1 MKFTK
6 KIMTMATCAIMLGG
20 IATGNSDISF
30 KNYESFSTNAVI
42 IDDSPLLKVSSTSNS
57 NFDQRVVQ
65 LYAVYSDGTN
75 SYTTGFIVGDHKIA
89 SCAHG
94 LYKADKG
101 GYPEYVN
108 VYVKR
113 CGSSTYD
120 TNYSFKLTYSSEKQ
134 NIVVH
139 DDYKTTGSNKYD
151 IGIITTTKDLS
162 ALGKFTLNTAY
173 TPNKTTPHTYTVK
186 GYPMEVGYENYHKY
200 QCYSSGNYKTSDS
213 NILRYYASTL
223 SGMSG
228 APVIYDNKVVAINV
242 GNIDSDYTQYNYGT
256 RNISWLNNH
265 IS

>member
-30 KNYESFSTNAVI
+30 KNYEGFSTNAVI
-42 IDDSPLLKVSSTSNS
+42 IDDSPLVKVSSTSNS

-65 LYAVYSDGTN
+65 LYAVYSDGTY
-75 SYTTGFIVGDHKIA
+75 SYSTGFIVGDNEIA

-94 LYKADKG
+94 LYKG

-139 DDYKTTGSNKYD
+139 DNYKTTGDDEYD
-151 IGIITTTKDLS
+151 IGIITTTTDLS

-186 GYPMEVGYENYHKY
+186 GYPMEATHTEYQKY
-200 QCYSSGNYKTSDS
+200 QCYSSGDYKSSS
-213 NILRYYASTL
+213 NEILRYFASTL
-223 SGMSG
+223 GGMSG
-228 APVIYDNKVVAINV
+228 APVIYDGKVVAINV
-242 GNIDSDYTQYNYGT
+242 GHIDTTATKYNLGT